1 MNENVL
7 ETIKA
12 MLGLDT
18 TDTTGFEE
26 DILVGINSSIGVL
39 NQLGVCES
47 DVLVDEDT
55 EWSAITEEPT
65 LLGMA
70 KNLIYMKT
78 RLIFDPPTNSF
89 IVSAYENQINEL
101 TWRIQVQ
108 VDLLKKGVSS
118 NE

>member
-7 ETIKA
+7 ITIKA

-18 TDTTGFEE
+18 TDNTGFEE
-26 DILVGINSSIGVL
+26 DILVGINSSIGIL
-39 NQLGVCES
+39 NQLGVCG
-47 DVLVDEDT
+47 DDT
-55 EWSAITEEPT
+55 IVTEETQWSSITEEPT
-65 LLGMA
+65 ILGMS

-108 VDLLKKGVSS
+108 VDLLKKGETS